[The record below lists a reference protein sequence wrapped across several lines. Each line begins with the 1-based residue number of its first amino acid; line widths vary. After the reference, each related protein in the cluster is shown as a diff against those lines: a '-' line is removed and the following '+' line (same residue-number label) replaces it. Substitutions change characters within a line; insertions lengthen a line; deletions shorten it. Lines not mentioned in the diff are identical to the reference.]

1 MSETQNTHITA
12 EWIRRPL
19 IELGGL
25 SPHDAVS
32 DPQAR
37 KRLDDLLV
45 ELAGHHVRMVN
56 LGLPAVDPA
65 ELRHALGIEAPT
77 AAPQG
82 RQPSR
87 AVRMGP
93 VKRSAL
99 LDELGTALT
108 GGDVDSVAFFNVKT
122 GAIEHFM
129 HNLGDQETARIAE
142 AQGNADMRKVTPVTT
157 EVRYGIMS
165 DFIGLV
171 DDIAV
176 AGRLRSAISGKGAF
190 RRFREAVDEDDGLRR
205 RWLAYRTKRHYLLAL
220 DWLHRLGVGP
230 EAYGLAAQ
238 DFDWQPPVEETH
250 STAQASAAQQT
261 PAPATNGVAEES
273 TPQASVEAGPAET
286 APASATPE
294 ATASVENA
302 TASVENAPAPAT
314 DDAEASAQPAG

>member
-1 MSETQNTHITA
+1 MTDSTDYTHVTI

-19 IELGGL
+19 ADLGGV
-25 SPHDAVS
+25 SPQDAVA

-37 KRLDDLLV
+37 KRLDDLLT
-45 ELAGHHVRMVN
+45 ELAGHHVRLTN
-56 LGLPAVDPA
+56 LGLPAVDPQ
-65 ELRHALGIEAPT
+65 ELRHALGIEAPASASHARP
-77 AAPQG
+77 AA
-82 RQPSR
+82 RS
-87 AVRMGP
+87 VRMGP

-142 AQGNADMRKVTPVTT
+142 AQGNPDMRKVTPVTT
-157 EVRYGIMS
+157 DVRYGIMS

-171 DDIAV
+171 EDISV

-220 DWLHRLGVGP
+220 DWLHKLGFAP
-230 EAYGLAAQ
+230 QQYNLNPADY
-238 DFDWQPPVEETH
+238 DWQPSSDERP
-250 STAQASAAQQT
+250 AAE
-261 PAPATNGVAEES
+261 APAGTDDTAAAPPEQSAQPSAGSNGES
-273 TPQASVEAGPAET
+273 AD
-286 APASATPE
+286 
-294 ATASVENA
+294 
-302 TASVENAPAPAT
+302 ENAPVAESKG
-314 DDAEASAQPAG
+314 AEAEAQPAG